1 MAPLYQ
7 FQERHQA
14 AVFHDESIPDVLI
27 NASHIT
33 WLLTA
38 NDLKKVPA
46 PILSRLQIFDIPAPD
61 AIQAR
66 SILNRI
72 LTETVAQ
79 IVATGMRDD
88 HTETIIK
95 LIVSQPAL
103 DIVASMPLRQAKIQ
117 FRPALARALHRRATS
132 MDACDF
138 TDMATMPVTGSH
150 H

>member
-7 FQERHQA
+7 FLERHQA
-14 AVFHDESIPDVLI
+14 AVFHDESIPDLPI
-27 NASHIT
+27 DASHIT

-46 PILSRLQIFDIPAPD
+46 PIRSRLQIFDIPVPD

-66 SILNRI
+66 SNLKRI

-79 IVATGMRDD
+79 IVADGMRDD
-88 HTETIIK
+88 HTETIMNFTI
-95 LIVSQPAL
+95 SHPSL

-117 FRPALARALHRRATS
+117 FRPALARALQRRATS
-132 MDACDF
+132 LDTCDF
-138 TDMATMPVTGSH
+138 TTLATMPVTGSH
-150 H
+150 R